1 MGLTRAV
8 LVSTIASVCLTASAL
23 AADDKPD
30 TPSSIRGGKVVSVDE
45 AKGLLDKKAAS
56 FFDTRNA
63 LNFGK
68 GHVPGATIVSYKE
81 KSDFSPNFDASQDS
95 FELAKLPGEKSAQIV
110 FYSDGPI
117 LQRRAKRLEVVQGG
131 HSGDQCRVQECLL
144 DARGFCRVDSAKSSG
159 RPVATGDRPG
169 APAQSIDR
177 QSADAR
183 RLPLFG
189 NRRLSARCRHLWI
202 PHARTGSSDRGFVC
216 ATVHQF
222 AAQSARPR

>member
-110 FYSDGPI
+110 FYSDGPKGWKSYKAATLAI
-117 LQRRAKRLEVVQGG
+117 NAGYKNVSWMREGFAGWT
-131 HSGDQCRVQECLL
+131 
-144 DARGFCRVDSAKSSG
+144 ARNL
-159 RPVATGDRPG
+159 PVA
-169 APAQSIDR
+169 Q
-177 QSADAR
+177 
-183 RLPLFG
+183 
-189 NRRLSARCRHLWI
+189 
-202 PHARTGSSDRGFVC
+202 
-216 ATVHQF
+216 
-222 AAQSARPR
+222 